1 MRSPEIFRFTI
12 EEEIW
17 NGITHGIGTGL
28 AIAGLTTLVVLAS
41 IYGNT
46 LHLISFSIYGGTLV
60 LLYLAST
67 LYHSIQIPKAKQIL
81 RVLDHAA
88 IYLLIAGT
96 YTPFLLV
103 NLRGRLGYTL
113 LAVVWGIA
121 LTGIIFRTIFAGR
134 FEVLTTIGYVAMGW
148 LLVVAYEEMSTAVSP
163 AGMGLILAGGIVY
176 TMGVIFYAWKRI
188 PYNHAIWHLF
198 VIGGSACHYF
208 AMVYHVL
215 PVTT

>member
-1 MRSPEIFRFTI
+1 MRPPEIFKFTI

-41 IYGNT
+41 IYGDGW
-46 LHLISFSIYGGTLV
+46 HVVSFSIYGGTLV

-67 LYHSIQIPKAKQIL
+67 LYHSIQVPKVKQIL
-81 RVLDHAA
+81 RVFDHAA

-103 NLRGRLGYTL
+103 NMRGRVGYTL
-113 LAVVWGIA
+113 LAIVWGIA
-121 LTGIIFRTIFAGR
+121 IAGIIFRSVFVGR

-148 LLVVAYEEMSTAVSP
+148 LMVVAYDEMMAAIP
-163 AGMGLILAGGIVY
+163 PGGIALIVAGGITY
-176 TMGVIFYAWKRI
+176 TAGVIFYAWKKI

-198 VIGGSACHYF
+198 VIGGSVCHYF

-215 PVTT
+215 PVTA

>member
-1 MRSPEIFRFTI
+1 MRPPEIFKFTI

-41 IYGNT
+41 IYGDGW
-46 LHLISFSIYGGTLV
+46 HVVSFSIYGGTLV

-67 LYHSIQIPKAKQIL
+67 LYHSIQVPKVKQVL
-81 RVLDHAA
+81 RVFDHAA

-103 NLRGRLGYTL
+103 NMRGRVGYTL
-113 LAVVWGIA
+113 LAIVWGIA
-121 LTGIIFRTIFAGR
+121 LVGIIFRSVFVGR

-148 LLVVAYEEMSTAVSP
+148 LMVVAYDEMIAAIP
-163 AGMGLILAGGIVY
+163 PGGIALIVAGGITY
-176 TMGVIFYAWKRI
+176 TAGVIFYAWKKI

-198 VIGGSACHYF
+198 VIGGSVCHYF

-215 PVTT
+215 PVTA